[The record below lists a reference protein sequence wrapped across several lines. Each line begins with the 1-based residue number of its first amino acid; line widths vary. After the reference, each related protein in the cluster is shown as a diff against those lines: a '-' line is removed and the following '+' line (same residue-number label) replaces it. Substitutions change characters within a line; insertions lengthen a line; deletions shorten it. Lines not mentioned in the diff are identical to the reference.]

1 MIRRKSGGLKSP
13 NLAGMNENNHD
24 MYTLAQRE
32 TKQLLKSLWLG
43 SLRYKQKNNFNVYY
57 IKVQKFTF

>member
-1 MIRRKSGGLKSP
+1 
-13 NLAGMNENNHD
+13 MNENNHD